1 MGEQEQEQVGGR
13 WVQVGG
19 RWVAGVEPAEELAG
33 VADAARSQAAGLLG
47 TAQKSASV
55 LLNVCLNPLGFRLGN
70 TNAVSNMQKM

>member
-1 MGEQEQEQVGGR
+1 MEGR
-13 WVQVGG
+13 GVQQDSTALA
-19 RWVAGVEPAEELAG
+19 WTSVEPADELAG